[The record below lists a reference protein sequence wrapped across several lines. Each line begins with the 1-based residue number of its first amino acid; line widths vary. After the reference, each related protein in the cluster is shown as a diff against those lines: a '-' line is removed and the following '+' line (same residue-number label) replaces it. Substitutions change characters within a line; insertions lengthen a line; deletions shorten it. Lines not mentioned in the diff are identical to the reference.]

1 MIEWKEIDTFD
12 GLFSVSSIGQIK
24 NNKTNRILKP
34 TINPTGYYFVI
45 VRPYGRNGGCKAF
58 RVHREVAKAFIPNEE
73 NKPTVNH
80 IDGDKLNN
88 SVKNLEW
95 ATHKEQVI
103 HAHANNLTN
112 PPKGSNCKLSRLTD
126 EQVTEILDNPH
137 IRNIDFA
144 RRFNIDRSA
153 ISKVR
158 SGKNWK
164 HLSKV
169 ATGR

>member
-1 MIEWKEIDTFD
+1 MIEWKEIDIFD

-34 TINPTGYYFVI
+34 TINPTGYYFVV

-58 RVHREVAKAFIPNEE
+58 RVHREVAKAFIRNEE

-80 IDGDKLNN
+80 IDGNKLNN
-88 SVKNLEW
+88 SVENLEW
-95 ATHKEQVI
+95 ATQKEQAA
-103 HAHANNLTN
+103 HAHANNLAN
-112 PPKGSNCKLSRLTD
+112 PPKGDNCRLSRLTSD
-126 EQVTEILDNPH
+126 QVTYILDNPH
-137 IRNIDFA
+137 IKNIEFA
-144 RRFNIDRSA
+144 KLYNIDRSA

-164 HLSKV
+164 HFKK
-169 ATGR
+169 AA